1 MKMAAAIPSL
11 AALLAMGCG
20 DSTGSGGTAHVGWI
34 RSNET
39 WTRDGSPHVVRG
51 RLFVG
56 DGAGVTLTIEPGA
69 TVVFDPGASLLFG
82 VRGPGT
88 LLAQGTAAA
97 PIRFQAADTTGPA
110 PSWVGLVFRSNTISQ
125 MSHVTLSDCGGV
137 RSDSQPRGCIVLGHA
152 VFRSERSTL
161 RIDDVTVRNAAG
173 VALIL
178 LGASGFGEGSA
189 TFSAH
194 NMRGHIAT
202 LPADVAGDF
211 PVGGTFTG

>member
-69 TVVFDPGASLLFG
+69 TG
-82 VRGPGT
+82 
-88 LLAQGTAAA
+88 
-97 PIRFQAADTTGPA
+97 
-110 PSWVGLVFRSNTISQ
+110 
-125 MSHVTLSDCGGV
+125 
-137 RSDSQPRGCIVLGHA
+137 
-152 VFRSERSTL
+152 
-161 RIDDVTVRNAAG
+161 
-173 VALIL
+173 
-178 LGASGFGEGSA
+178 
-189 TFSAH
+189 
-194 NMRGHIAT
+194 MRGHEPDDALRRIARER
-202 LPADVAGDF
+202 VHRCRAG
-211 PVGGTFTG
+211 PSESATT